1 MYDLERQVTMNILF
15 TCAGRRRYLLKYF
28 KKVIGNSGNIV
39 AADMQL
45 SAPAL
50 TAADIKVQVPGVYAE
65 NYLDTV
71 LDICKKYDIKVL
83 ISLNDL
89 ELPILSARKN
99 DFKAIGVNVV
109 VSDPEVIDICFD
121 KYKTAQFIESLGLK
135 TPKTYIDYNE
145 AVAAIKNG
153 TLKFPLIL
161 KPRWGSGSIGLEF
174 VDDLEELEMVYK
186 LDKKKV
192 QKSILAT
199 ASTDENFLLIQ
210 EVIKGN
216 EYGLDIVNDFNKNHR
231 GVSVKQKLSMRAG
244 ETDKAITVDNAK
256 LREIGSVIG
265 RGLKHIG
272 NLDCDVL
279 ERDGEYYV
287 LELNPRFGGGYPF
300 SHEAGVDIPK
310 AIVAWSKGEDVSD
323 SEFVP
328 EYGKM
333 YSKCDILLNVGE

>member
-1 MYDLERQVTMNILF
+1 
-15 TCAGRRRYLLKYF
+15 
-28 KKVIGNSGNIV
+28 VIGNSGNII

-50 TAADIKVQVPGVYAE
+50 TAADIKVQVPGVYAD

-71 LDICKKYDIKVL
+71 LDICKKYDVKVL

-89 ELPILSARKN
+89 ELPILSARKK
-99 DFKAIGVNVV
+99 DFEAIGVNVV

-145 AVAAIKNG
+145 AVDAIRTG
-153 TLKFPLIL
+153 VLKFPLIL

-199 ASTDENFLLIQ
+199 ASTDEKFLLIQ
-210 EVIKGN
+210 EVIKGA
-216 EYGLDIVNDFNKNHR
+216 EYGLDIVNDFNKKHR

-244 ETDKAITVDNAK
+244 ETDKAVTVDNAR

-265 RGLKHIG
+265 KSLKHIG

-300 SHEAGVDIPK
+300 SHEAGVNIPK
-310 AIVAWSKGEDVSD
+310 AIVAWSQGEDVPD
-323 SEFVP
+323 SVFVP

-333 YSKCDILLNVGE
+333 FSKCDILLNVGQ

>member
-1 MYDLERQVTMNILF
+1 MNILF
-15 TCAGRRRYLLKYF
+15 TCAGRRCYLLKYF
-28 KKVIGNSGNIV
+28 KKVIGNSGNII

-50 TAADIKVQVPGVYAE
+50 TAADIKVQVPGVYAD

-71 LDICKKYDIKVL
+71 LDICKKYDVKVL

-89 ELPILSARKN
+89 ELPILSARKK
-99 DFKAIGVNVV
+99 DFEAIGVNLV

-145 AVAAIKNG
+145 AVDAIRAG
-153 TLKFPLIL
+153 VLKFPLIL

-199 ASTDENFLLIQ
+199 ASTDEKFLLIQ
-210 EVIKGN
+210 EVIKGA
-216 EYGLDIVNDFNKNHR
+216 EYGLDIVNDFNKKHR

-244 ETDKAITVDNAK
+244 ETDKAITVDNAR

-265 RGLKHIG
+265 KSLKHIG

-300 SHEAGVDIPK
+300 SHEAGVNIPK
-310 AIVAWSKGEDVSD
+310 AIVAWSQGEDVPD
-323 SEFVP
+323 SVFVP

-333 YSKCDILLNVGE
+333 FSKCDILLNVGQ